1 MTVEN
6 VYLLLSKPIRELLE
20 ERDFHEPTE
29 PQAKVIPKILEGKNV
44 LLIAPTGTG
53 KTEAALLPILDM
65 LIRRHRNELG
75 IKLLYITP
83 LRALNRDMLDRF
95 LWWCNK
101 LGLKVAVRHG
111 DTDSRE
117 RALQAKEPPDIL
129 ITTPETLQA
138 ILTGKVLKRHLK
150 TVRWVVVDE
159 VHELAEDK
167 RGSQLALAL
176 ERLRW
181 LKMGDFQ
188 VVGLSATIGSPEK
201 VAKFLVGV
209 DRPVEVV
216 QVPVARTM
224 KFEIVY
230 PIPESE
236 DYELATRLYT
246 HPEVAARLRFMRSLI
261 EKHRSVLLF
270 TNTRPIAEVLAS
282 RFKVWDVDFPVS
294 IHHGSLAKP
303 ARVAAENGLKKGEL
317 KGLVCTSSLELGID
331 IGHIDLVIQYMSPRQ
346 VTRLVQRVGRSG
358 HRIGR
363 VAKGVVITMDSD
375 DTLEAAVIAR
385 KALHEELESVTIPEK
400 PLDVLTHQIVGLL
413 IHKRRWGFDEI
424 LELVKR
430 SYPYRNLTKEELVQV
445 LEYMHNRYPRLAWVS
460 FEDEIVLKPAR
471 VKKMYEYYFEKL
483 SMIPDEKQYLVV
495 DEVSNTAVGILD
507 EAFVAEYGEPGTKF
521 ICRGSPWKI
530 VGLIGD
536 RIYVKPIES
545 PTGAIPSW
553 VGEEIPVPFEVADEV
568 GKIRRK
574 CVELLKKGLS
584 LKEVAEKLSKTYPAS
599 AETFARALREVYEQY
614 KMGIPVPDDKVITIE
629 GWEDFVVINCCFGTL
644 VNRAIARLLG
654 LLLSEKHGTTIGV
667 QHDPYRIIL
676 DTGGEFSLDVVY
688 EALMELSRMD
698 VGELAI
704 KAAERTGLFKRRLV
718 HVAKRFGALEKRADL
733 TSISLRSIVESFQ
746 GTVVY
751 QEALKETME
760 KDMDVEGA
768 CRVLSDIASG
778 RLKVVVLKNLRE
790 LTPISRMGME
800 RIGRK
805 TDIIPPEKMHRLL
818 IESTK
823 ARLMNEVKTLVCLE
837 KLDFIGPV
845 RIGDLA
851 DGVRCPVCGSTGVGV
866 TDQEPE
872 VVKRILVEK
881 SGRRLTKRE
890 ARVLEDIRESSKM
903 IGHYGFASLLALAGR
918 GLSIEDV
925 SEILSQESK
934 PSDRLIELI
943 MNAERKALMRRFW

>member
-1 MTVEN
+1 MEN
-6 VYLLLSKPIRELLE
+6 VYRLLSKPIRRLLE
-20 ERDFHEPTE
+20 ERGFHKPTE
-29 PQAKVIPKILEGKNV
+29 PQVKVIPKVLEGKNV

-65 LIRRHRNELG
+65 LIRRHRGEPG

-95 LWWCNK
+95 LWWCGK
-101 LGLKVAVRHG
+101 LDLKVAVRHG
-111 DTDSRE
+111 DTGPRE

-138 ILTGKVLKRHLK
+138 VLTGRILKRHLRA
-150 TVRWVVVDE
+150 VRWVVVDE

-188 VVGLSATIGSPEK
+188 VVGLSATIGSPEE
-201 VAKFLVGV
+201 VAKFLVGAN
-209 DRPVEVV
+209 RPVEVV
-216 QVPVARTM
+216 QVSVARTM

-230 PIPESE
+230 PAPEPE

-303 ARVAAENGLKKGEL
+303 ARVAAETGLKRGEL

-331 IGHIDLVIQYMSPRQ
+331 VGHIDLVIQYMSPRQ

-385 KALHEELESVTIPEK
+385 KATREELEPVKIPEK

-413 IHKRRWGFDEI
+413 IHKRRWEVEEI
-424 LELVKR
+424 LELVR
-430 SYPYRNLTKEELVQV
+430 QSYPYRDLTKEELVRV

-460 FEDEIVLKPAR
+460 FEDEVVLKPAR
-471 VKKMYEYYFEKL
+471 VRKMYEYYFERL
-483 SMIPDEKQYLVV
+483 SMIPDERQYLVI

-530 VGLIGD
+530 IGLMGD
-536 RIYVKPIES
+536 RIYVKPIDS

-553 VGEEIPVPFEVADEV
+553 VGEEIPVPFEVAMEV
-568 GKIRRK
+568 GKIRRR
-574 CVELLKKGLS
+574 CEELLKKGLS
-584 LKEVAEKLSKTYPAS
+584 LREVAERLSRTYPAGV
-599 AETFARALREVYEQY
+599 ETLVRALQEAYEQY
-614 KMGIPVPDDKVITIE
+614 KMGVPIPSDRVVTIE
-629 GWEDFVVINCCFGTL
+629 SWEDFIVINCCFGTL

-654 LLLSEKHGTTIGV
+654 LLLSEKYGTTIGV

-676 DTGGEFSLDVVY
+676 DTGGEFSAKTVY
-688 EALMELSRMD
+688 QTLMELAGMD
-698 VGELAI
+698 IGDLAV
-704 KAAERTGLFKRRLV
+704 KAAERTGLFKRRLI

-733 TSISLRSIVESFQ
+733 TSVSLRSIVESFQ

-768 CRVLSDIASG
+768 RRVLRAIARG
-778 RLKVVVLKNLRE
+778 RLKVVVLEGLGE

-818 IESTK
+818 IESTR

-837 KLDFIGPV
+837 NVDFIGPV
-845 RIGDLA
+845 RVGDMVN
-851 DGVRCPVCGSTGVGV
+851 GVRCPICGSTRVGV
-866 TDQEPE
+866 TNQDPE
-872 VVKRILVEK
+872 VVKRIFIEK
-881 SGRRLTKRE
+881 SGKRLTKRE
-890 ARVLEDIRESSKM
+890 ARILEGIKESSKV
-903 IGHYGFASLLALAGR
+903 IERYGFAGLLALAGR
-918 GLSIEDV
+918 RLNVKDV
-925 SEILSQESK
+925 LEILSEESK

-943 MNAERKALMRRFW
+943 MNAEKRALMRRFW